1 MSKVLTTKL
10 NKKIRIA
17 TQKIFKMQEKYGDI
31 QRLRDKEN
39 KGKEEIEELERW
51 ETILKKLKRYLRE
64 RDEENMRKYKRL
76 HIIKHALEYYVTR
89 QGADKEDVKQEK
101 QILKQIVGQI
111 EDLKKEYHIETKGK
125 DVT

>member
-17 TQKIFKMQEKYGDI
+17 TQKIFRMQEKYGDI
-31 QRLRDKEN
+31 ERLRDKED
-39 KGKEEIEELERW
+39 KEQEEIEELKIW
-51 ETILKKLKRYLRE
+51 ETTHQNLKQYLRE

-111 EDLKKEYHIETKGK
+111 EDLKKEYHIETKGE